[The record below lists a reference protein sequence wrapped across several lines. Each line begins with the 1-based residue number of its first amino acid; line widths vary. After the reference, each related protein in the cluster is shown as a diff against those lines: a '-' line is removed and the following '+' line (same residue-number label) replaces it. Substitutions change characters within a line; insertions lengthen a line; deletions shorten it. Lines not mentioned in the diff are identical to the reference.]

1 MKIAIIGAGFAGMA
15 AAYDLSQYQD
25 LKIDIYELDQ
35 RVGGMAAGFKEKNW
49 QWSLEDHY
57 HHVFDTDQDFRT
69 FVQDLGFANLLIY
82 KKTKS
87 GTLYHG
93 KIHRLD
99 SALSLLRFSEISLWS
114 RLRTGAVLAFLK
126 LLPQGV
132 LLESFTAA
140 EFLPKTMGKEAWKV
154 IWKPLFVSKFG
165 KHYKEINMAWFW
177 ARVHPR
183 GQYLGY
189 VSGGFQNLSQK
200 TAAVLR
206 QRGVK
211 IHLQQRLDAIQKL
224 DKGFRLQLS
233 DLRSAQGKKITKEY
247 DQVIITLPST
257 ILRKLLP
264 QLPDAQQPQL
274 KGLAAMTMLLRLK
287 EPLIQDG
294 SYWLNVN
301 EKGWPF
307 VAVVEHDNLMD
318 KKHYG
323 GESLVYL
330 GRYLPAE
337 DEDFKKDAKQLLRD
351 YEPYLL
357 KLNKNFK
364 KILIEASLRKNAF
377 AQPITF
383 RNYQQF
389 LPKYETGWPGFYW
402 ISLQHVYPFDRGINH
417 AIRIGRD
424 LAKKIAQAEGLR
436 RS

>member
-1 MKIAIIGAGFAGMA
+1 
-15 AAYDLSQYQD
+15 
-25 LKIDIYELDQ
+25 
-35 RVGGMAAGFKEKNW
+35 
-49 QWSLEDHY
+49 
-57 HHVFDTDQDFRT
+57 
-69 FVQDLGFANLLIY
+69 
-82 KKTKS
+82 
-87 GTLYHG
+87 
-93 KIHRLD
+93 
-99 SALSLLRFSEISLWS
+99 
-114 RLRTGAVLAFLK
+114 
-126 LLPQGV
+126 
-132 LLESFTAA
+132 
-140 EFLPKTMGKEAWKV
+140 
-154 IWKPLFVSKFG
+154 
-165 KHYKEINMAWFW
+165 
-177 ARVHPR
+177 
-183 GQYLGY
+183 
-189 VSGGFQNLSQK
+189 
-200 TAAVLR
+200 
-206 QRGVK
+206 
-211 IHLQQRLDAIQKL
+211 
-224 DKGFRLQLS
+224 
-233 DLRSAQGKKITKEY
+233 
-247 DQVIITLPST
+247 
-257 ILRKLLP
+257 
-264 QLPDAQQPQL
+264 
-274 KGLAAMTMLLRLK
+274 MLLRLK